1 MKINK
6 QNLKILMINLPFSG
20 HTNPTL
26 GLAKELVEQ
35 GCEVTYIQAPEW
47 KDRVLLTGARFVA
60 YDDYP
65 DTLSPLQKEIKSW
78 GAAYN
83 TALRIGSD
91 YDCIVYEILFFVGKS
106 LADILQKPSI
116 RLFST
121 FAINQ
126 AVLNMFAK
134 TGGLYMTSI
143 FRFKLL
149 YRVLS
154 RVVSKKFKLRTN
166 DIIDEIVFNPPELNY
181 VYTIKEFQIFNNEFP
196 SANYKFIG
204 PSIIHRSSNIHIDF
218 EEIRNSLIYIS
229 LGTLLNNS
237 VSFYKKCFQA
247 FARENVTV
255 ILSIGQNVLVKKLG
269 PIPEN
274 FRVYSFVPQLEVLQ
288 HASLFITH
296 GGMNSVNEA
305 MHYGVPM
312 LVVPVGND
320 QPTVANRINEL
331 GLGKRLN
338 RKKLSSESLKY
349 SAFDVINDVNIKKTV
364 QTYQQ
369 IMSEAGGNNLAAHE
383 IIDYIHSRNSKCS

>member
-1 MKINK
+1 MKIEE
-6 QNLKILMINLPFSG
+6 QNLKVLMINLPFSG

-47 KDRVLLTGARFVA
+47 KDRVLITGAQFVV

-65 DTLSPLQKEIKSW
+65 DTLSPTQKEIKSW
-78 GAAYN
+78 RAAYN

-91 YDCIVYEILFFVGKS
+91 YDCIVYEILFCVGKS
-106 LADILQKPSI
+106 LADRLRKPSV

-121 FAINQ
+121 FALNQ
-126 AVLNMFAK
+126 TVLDMFAK

-143 FRFKLL
+143 FRFRLL
-149 YRVLS
+149 YQVLS
-154 RVVSKKFKLRTN
+154 RVICKNFKLRTN

-181 VYTIKEFQIFNNEFP
+181 VYTLKEFQILNNEFP

-204 PSIIHRSSNIHIDF
+204 PSIVHRSSNIHIDF
-218 EEIRNSLIYIS
+218 EEIRNPLIYIS
-229 LGTLLNNS
+229 LGTLLNSS
-237 VSFYKKCFQA
+237 VSFYKKCFAA

-255 ILSIGQNVLVKKLG
+255 ILSIGQTVSVKKLG
-269 PIPEN
+269 QIPKN
-274 FRVYSFVPQLEVLQ
+274 FRVHSFVPQLEVLQ
-288 HASLFITH
+288 HTSLFITH

-305 MHYGVPM
+305 MYYGVPM

-320 QPTVANRINEL
+320 QPTVANRVNEL

-338 RKKLSSESLKY
+338 RKKLSSESLKCA
-349 SAFDVINDVNIKKTV
+349 AFDVMNDVKIKKVV
-364 QTYQQ
+364 QEFQQ
-369 IMSEAGGNNLAAHE
+369 AMSKAGGNRFAAHE
-383 IIDYIHSRNSKCS
+383 IIDYIRNQNF